1 MTTAAAP
8 LPVPFSPPDIG
19 SARISLTIAA
29 GAGFPNMLM
38 QAACGR
44 EVSPA
49 VGRFRDALWMTS
61 FETSVFVPETL
72 IGSSS
77 TPIDR
82 IVPEVA

>member
-1 MTTAAAP
+1 
-8 LPVPFSPPDIG
+8 
-19 SARISLTIAA
+19 
-29 GAGFPNMLM
+29 MLM

-72 IGSSS
+72 IGFSS